1 MFMQLRLIDRYIG
14 KEILLSWLMVLLI
27 LLAVVMSTETV
38 HLLSWI
44 ANGRISGAALLPLLL
59 NGMMNFAVMLI
70 PLSLLLGLLVA
81 YGRLYKDSE
90 MTALMSAGM
99 GPMDWYRPLLLV
111 AVPATLLLLF
121 LTVFISPLVSQSRDA
136 IISAEKN
143 RAEHTMLMAGKFNQS
158 KKGDATFFLES
169 QSSDRSV
176 MQNVFQRHLD
186 NRVEH
191 IDIAPEARQEQI
203 SGRSYMLMENGQHYI
218 GKPGQNDYRMIEY
231 GEYGVYLHETD
242 KSDVS
247 NGVSS
252 LSVEQLWNIDGDA
265 ERAELQWRFTV
276 PLATFIICLLALP
289 LSYTTP
295 RSGRYAKLALAI
307 LIYLLYSNFL
317 GIGRTWLA
325 QGQVPVW
332 VGTWWVHGL
341 ALILLWLLLWQ
352 RGYLYRRK
360 Q

>member
-44 ANGRISGAALLPLLL
+44 ANGRISGAALWPLLL
-59 NGMMNFAVMLI
+59 NGMMNFAIMLI

-90 MTALMSAGM
+90 MTAMMSAGM

-111 AVPATLLLLF
+111 AVPVSLVLLLLT
-121 LTVFISPLVSQSRDA
+121 LFISPLVSQSRDG

-143 RAEHTMLMAGKFNQS
+143 RAEHTTLMAGKFNES
-158 KKGDATFFLES
+158 KKGDTTFFLES

-176 MQNVFQRHLD
+176 MQNVFQRHLVEQ
-186 NRVEH
+186 VEH
-191 IDIAPEARQEQI
+191 IDIAPTAKQEQLD
-203 SGRSYMLMENGQHYI
+203 GRSYILMEDGKHYV
-218 GKPGQNDYRMIEY
+218 GKPGDNDYRMIEY
-231 GEYGVYLHETD
+231 GEYGVYLHERD

-252 LSVEQLWNIDGDA
+252 LSVSQLWGMNGNV

-307 LIYLLYSNFL
+307 LIYLLYSNLL

-325 QGQVPVW
+325 QGLVPVW
-332 VGTWWVHGL
+332 VGTWWPHVL
-341 ALILLWLLLWQ
+341 ALMLLWLLFWR
-352 RGYLYRRK
+352 RGYWFRRTK
-360 Q
+360 